1 MPDFDPDSYVIPPQA
16 IEERFITASGP
27 GGQNVNKVSSKV
39 ILSFNVSA
47 SHALS
52 DEEKALIE
60 TKLAPRLTSD
70 NVLILA
76 CAEDRSQLRNKQ
88 IVTQRFLE
96 IIEGALMV
104 PKIRKKTKV
113 PKAVVEKRIAHKK
126 SISTLKQSRKK
137 PDMTNFRAEE

>member
-1 MPDFDPDSYVIPPQA
+1 METAALIPELQFKA
-16 IEERFITASGP
+16 VRSSGP

-39 ILSFNVSA
+39 VLSFHVAA
-47 SHALS
+47 SKALS

-70 NVLILA
+70 NILILA
-76 CAEDRSQLRNKQ
+76 CNEDRSQLRNKQ

-96 IIEGALMV
+96 LIQNALV
-104 PKIRKKTKV
+104 IPKVRKKTKV

-126 SISTLKQSRKK
+126 SISTLKQSRKR
-137 PDMTNFRAEE
+137 PDINRFRADD

>member
-1 MPDFDPDSYVIPPQA
+1 MEPAALIPELQFKA
-16 IEERFITASGP
+16 VRSSGP

-39 ILSFNVSA
+39 ILSFDVAA
-47 SHALS
+47 SKALS

-70 NVLILA
+70 NILMLA
-76 CAEDRSQLRNKQ
+76 CNEDRSQLRNKQ

-96 IIEGALMV
+96 IIAHALIV
-104 PKIRKKTKV
+104 PKLRKKTKV

-137 PDMTNFRAEE
+137 PNLNNLRPDE

>member
-1 MPDFDPDSYVIPPQA
+1 METAALIPELHFKA
-16 IEERFITASGP
+16 VRSSGP

-39 ILSFNVSA
+39 VLSFNISA
-47 SHALS
+47 SKALS

-70 NVLILA
+70 NILILA
-76 CAEDRSQLRNKQ
+76 CNEDRSQLRNKQ

-96 IIEGALMV
+96 LIQNALV
-104 PKIRKKTKV
+104 IPKVRKKTKV

-126 SISTLKQSRKK
+126 SISTLKQSRKR
-137 PDMTNFRAEE
+137 PDINRLRADD